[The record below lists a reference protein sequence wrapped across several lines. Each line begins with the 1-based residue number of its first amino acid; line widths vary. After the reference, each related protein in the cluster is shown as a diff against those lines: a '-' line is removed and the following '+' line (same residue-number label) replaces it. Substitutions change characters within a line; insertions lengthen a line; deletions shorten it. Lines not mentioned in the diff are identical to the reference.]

1 MVSLITTSR
10 VQKQLANH
18 VKDRRLSM
26 GLTQEGLAERSGV
39 SISTLRKFEHT
50 GIISLTS
57 FLKLL
62 MVVGGIE
69 EVVQAV
75 EPSQEEFK
83 SIDEVVEANDKHKHK
98 RGWRK

>member
-1 MVSLITTSR
+1 MVSLITASKA
-10 VQKQLANH
+10 QEQLANH
-18 VKDRRLSM
+18 IKARRLDM
-26 GLTQEGLAERSGV
+26 GLTQEGLAKRSGV

-50 GIISLTS
+50 GIISLAS

-62 MVVGGIE
+62 MVLGGIE

-83 SIDEVVEANDKHKHK
+83 SIDDVLANDKPKNK